1 MLWLGKL
8 QTRCGSKEGQSTGYM
23 KPLVQTIQP
32 GQDWEIS
39 KFHNVIVAIATLGT
53 KENPL
58 WQKEITKFGNV
69 FVTLTILGMLK
80 KTHNGF

>member
-1 MLWLGKL
+1 MLSLSKL
-8 QTRCGSKEGQSTGYM
+8 QARYGSKEGQSIGYL
-23 KPLVQTIQP
+23 KPLVQTLQP
-32 GQDWEIS
+32 GQDWAIS

-53 KENPL
+53 KENLL